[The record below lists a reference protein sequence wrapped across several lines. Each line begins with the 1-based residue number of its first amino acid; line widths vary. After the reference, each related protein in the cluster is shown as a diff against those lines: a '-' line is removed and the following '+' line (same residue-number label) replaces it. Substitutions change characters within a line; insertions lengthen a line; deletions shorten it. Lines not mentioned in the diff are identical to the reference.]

1 MQTVAAALPYLIAA
15 TLVAVAATLFVGL
28 FTMARGGD
36 FNARWGN
43 RLMRLRVGLQ
53 GLAVALFLLYILLTR
68 VL

>member
-15 TLVAVAATLFVGL
+15 TLVAVAATLFAGL

>member
-43 RLMRLRVGLQ
+43 RLMRMRVGLQ

>member
-15 TLVAVAATLFVGL
+15 TLAAVAATLFVGL

>member
-1 MQTVAAALPYLIAA
+1 MQAVATALPYLIAA
-15 TLVAVAATLFVGL
+15 TLVAVAAALFAGL

-36 FNARWGN
+36 FNSRWGN